1 MRQDPPEQFRVARR
15 ALEALPFCDILE
27 DLTAW
32 DEWWF
37 LRIAITNHNHTKISP
52 KTEWYALL
60 PRNYP
65 FGEISFF
72 PSKSNGL
79 IETYPHQAYNGVTP
93 DDVPWLSG
101 KPCVSSSLRNLG
113 RRTYDIEPMSV
124 GKRLAWHVR
133 RLRDWLEAAD
143 RGLLLMTGD
152 PFELPEYPN
161 TLSGKSLGFI
171 GSTGRVDELKE
182 TTWDTFGSVIIHSIA
197 GDGGTHV
204 WFPSVFKD
212 IRGTTI
218 SKYERGDLYPCEEDD
233 LFAVWVRVKDIPHID
248 PWRGL
253 RTYGELLEFLQH
265 EGVSFDRLLMQF
277 DRGLRD
283 GKRHL
288 LLIGFPVP
296 EKVGCEY
303 GSWYWLSIL
312 LPVLSHGRVNGF
324 RMSSNSYLLRDKA
337 TVITEHSDICWIKSR
352 SWSPKDIL
360 SRGSFDTSITEK
372 KVLIIGLGAVGTLV
386 AELLVRAGVKNLV
399 LIDDDRLEIGN
410 LSRHTLTIK
419 EVGEHKVS
427 AVKRRLQIAEPQV
440 VVEALAMSFYD
451 VICKSRHAILS
462 SDVIV
467 DCTGDDSLL
476 YDLSTIEFDSKKM
489 FISLSVGFGAKQ
501 AFVFCARDIKF
512 PVEKLMHDINPY
524 LDNERANMEGRTLP
538 RDGLGCWHPAF
549 PARCDDIWM
558 MTSAGVKIVEAFLL
572 GKKETCGLTI
582 LRRQETD
589 DVFSGIERI
598 FVP

>member
-1 MRQDPPEQFRVARR
+1 MGIEPPERFRRARR
-15 ALEALPFCDILE
+15 TLEELPFCDILE
-27 DLTAW
+27 DLFAQN
-32 DEWWF
+32 DWWG
-37 LRIAITNHNHTKISP
+37 LKVAITNESHVNIP
-52 KTEWYALL
+52 KRTEWYVFL

-65 FGEISFF
+65 FGEISVY
-72 PSKSNGL
+72 PSKTNS
-79 IETYPHQAYNGVTP
+79 ITETYPHQAYNCHGRKEVAWQT
-93 DDVPWLSG
+93 G
-101 KPCVSSSLRNLG
+101 KPCLSSSLRTLG
-113 RRTYDIEPMSV
+113 RRQYDIEPMSV
-124 GKRLAWHVR
+124 EMRLAWYLS
-133 RLRDWLEAAD
+133 RLKDWLEEAD
-143 RGLLLMTGD
+143 RGTLIKKGD

-161 TLSGKSLGFI
+161 TLSGGSLGFI

-182 TTWDTFGSVIIHSIA
+182 ATWDTFGSAIIHSIS
-197 GDGGTHV
+197 GDGGAHV

-212 IRGTTI
+212 FRGTTI
-218 SKYERGDLYPCEEDD
+218 SKYERGDLYPCDEDS
-233 LFAVWVRVKDIPHID
+233 LFAVWVRVKDIPHIA

-277 DRGLRD
+277 DRELRD

-296 EKVGCEY
+296 EKVGGEY
-303 GSWYWLSIL
+303 GSWYWLSAL

-324 RMSSNSYLLRDKA
+324 RESRSSYLLRDKA
-337 TVITEHSDICWIKSR
+337 TVITKHSDICWIKSR
-352 SWSPKDIL
+352 SWSSVDIL
-360 SRGSFDTSITEK
+360 SRGSFDTNFAEK
-372 KVLIIGLGAVGTLV
+372 KFLIIGLGAVGALI

-410 LSRHTLTIK
+410 LTRHTLTIK
-419 EVGEHKVS
+419 EVGEHKAS
-427 AVKRRLQIAEPQV
+427 AVKRRLQIVEPQV
-440 VVEALAMSFYD
+440 VVEALEMSFYEAN
-451 VICKSRHAILS
+451 CKSRYAIIS

-476 YDLSTIEFDSKKM
+476 YDLSTTKFGSEKM
-489 FISLSVGFGAKQ
+489 FVSLSVGFCAKQ

-512 PVEKLMHDINPY
+512 PVDKFMHDINPY
-524 LDNERANMEGRTLP
+524 LVNERSEMESKNLP

-558 MTSAGVKIVEAFLL
+558 MTSAGVKIVEAFIL
-572 GKKETCGLTI
+572 GKKQTCGLTI
-582 LRRQETD
+582 LRRKESD
-589 DVFSGIERI
+589 DIFSGIERI